1 MKNVILF
8 LVLVL
13 SPNYIFAQL
22 SIPNID
28 FKVETNPRRTL
39 FGEVNSVTFRYELKN
54 AMTGSMLIDLI
65 NEKLSQPAYN
75 WLEFDFLNDY
85 EITFRVK
92 ENNTGVTRR
101 FIFLSTFNQ
110 SVVVITQMAQASG
123 VNVFN
128 VSGGGNTIP
137 RMVQNI
143 YLDGSDV
150 NLVYKLYAGDTKI
163 ATKVGTGGKLVF
175 TGEFVGITSFVWKE
189 MD

>member
-54 AMTGSMLIDLI
+54 TMTGSMLINLI

-92 ENNTGVTRR
+92 ENNTGATRR
-101 FIFLSTFNQ
+101 FIFL
-110 SVVVITQMAQASG
+110 
-123 VNVFN
+123 
-128 VSGGGNTIP
+128 
-137 RMVQNI
+137 
-143 YLDGSDV
+143 
-150 NLVYKLYAGDTKI
+150 
-163 ATKVGTGGKLVF
+163 
-175 TGEFVGITSFVWKE
+175 
-189 MD
+189 

>member
-22 SIPNID
+22 SIPNIV

-54 AMTGSMLIDLI
+54 TMTGSMLINLI

-85 EITFRVK
+85 EITFRFK
-92 ENNTGVTRR
+92 
-101 FIFLSTFNQ
+101 
-110 SVVVITQMAQASG
+110 
-123 VNVFN
+123 
-128 VSGGGNTIP
+128 
-137 RMVQNI
+137 
-143 YLDGSDV
+143 
-150 NLVYKLYAGDTKI
+150 
-163 ATKVGTGGKLVF
+163 
-175 TGEFVGITSFVWKE
+175 
-189 MD
+189 